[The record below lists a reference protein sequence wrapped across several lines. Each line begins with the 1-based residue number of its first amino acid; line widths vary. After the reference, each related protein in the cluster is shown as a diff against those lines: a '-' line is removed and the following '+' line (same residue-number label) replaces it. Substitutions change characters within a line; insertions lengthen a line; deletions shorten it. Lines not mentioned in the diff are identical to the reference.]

1 MSHDVGSQLPLASGM
16 SLYERKKRLQAQ
28 LVRERCKLETMITR
42 QYEKGVFNLGSD
54 IGILKQSSEMD
65 RLLLDIMLLDNQL
78 NNR

>member
-1 MSHDVGSQLPLASGM
+1 M